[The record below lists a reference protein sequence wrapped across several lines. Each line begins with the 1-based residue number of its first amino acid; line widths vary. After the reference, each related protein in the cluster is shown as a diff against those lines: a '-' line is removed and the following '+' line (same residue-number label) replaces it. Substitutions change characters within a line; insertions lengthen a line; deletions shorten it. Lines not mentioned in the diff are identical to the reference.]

1 MWGKREESKKVFVV
15 AEIGQNHQGSLEI
28 AKQMIR
34 KAKDCGADCVKF
46 QRSNLEAKFTA
57 AALAR
62 PYEGSNSWGKTY
74 GQHKA
79 HLEFS
84 FEDYRELQRYAEDD
98 VGVLFTASAM
108 DMLSFRELEEQL
120 KVPFIKIGSGDANNV
135 PLLRYAATR
144 SIPLIVSTGMQR
156 WDEICKIRRIFA
168 ERCDVALLHC
178 VSAYPTPPEDTML
191 QLIPLYRQH
200 FPELTIG
207 YSGHELGIQLTIASV
222 ALGARIVERHFT
234 LDKSWKG
241 TDHQASLDPEEFQRM
256 VKGIRMI
263 EEMPGTACPILELV
277 AHVLDSAD
285 YDEAELKQA
294 LRAITVEDRK
304 LLSSELAC
312 STKLGKSLVYSN
324 DLAVGHTLR
333 EIDLDVKVSQP
344 QGLSPWLYDSVIGS
358 TLRQTVTADGP
369 LLEQHF

>member
-1 MWGKREESKKVFVV
+1 MWGKKEENKKVFVV

-79 HLEFS
+79 FLEFS
-84 FEDYRELQRYAEDD
+84 IDDYRELQRFANDD
-98 VGVLFTASAM
+98 VGILFTASAM
-108 DMLSFRELEEQL
+108 DMVSFRELEEQL
-120 KVPFIKIGSGDANNV
+120 MVPFIKIGSGDANNV
-135 PLLRYAATR
+135 PLLRYAAAR
-144 SIPLIVSTGMQR
+144 SVPLIISTGMQN
-156 WDEICKIRRIFA
+156 WEEICKIRDIFL
-168 ERCDVALLHC
+168 ERSDVALLHC

-200 FPELTIG
+200 FPKLTIG
-207 YSGHELGIQLTIASV
+207 YSGHELGIQLTVASV
-222 ALGARIVERHFT
+222 ALGAQIVERHFT
-234 LDKSWKG
+234 LDKTWKG
-241 TDHQASLDPEEFQRM
+241 TDHQASLDPEEFHRM

-263 EEMPGTACPILELV
+263 EEQPVAALPIDELI
-277 AHVLDSAD
+277 AHVLDSNN
-285 YDEAELKQA
+285 YDEAELKLA
-294 LRAITVEDRK
+294 LREITVDDRK
-304 LLSSELAC
+304 LLCSEEAC

-324 DLAVGHTLR
+324 SLAVGHTLR
-333 EIDLDVKVSQP
+333 GKDLDVK
-344 QGLSPWLYDSVIGS
+344 
-358 TLRQTVTADGP
+358 QTI
-369 LLEQHF
+369 QS